1 MKIKRLFLFVQIN
14 SEGDRLSGLVVD
26 VLGETAVVQASAAW
40 VQQRQALIESLIIE
54 HAGGV
59 KEVVW
64 RQAAELT
71 AEEGWVNESEEE
83 SEEKEESKEIEEI
96 EESKS
101 VVEVSV
107 AVEAG
112 LKYFVD
118 PFGQKTGFYCDQ
130 RDHRAFI
137 RGIAAGKE
145 VLDVC
150 CYSGGFALNA
160 LEVWFIILIIFI
172 YSGSSWVVVVV
183 T

>member
-64 RQAAELT
+64 RHAAELT

-112 LKYFVD
+112 LKYFASRLKA
-118 PFGQKTGFYCDQ
+118 GSGTGVYLMNTKSTAYSQ
-130 RDHRAFI
+130 E
-137 RGIAAGKE
+137 KS
-145 VLDVC
+145 VLRC
-150 CYSGGFALNA
+150 
-160 LEVWFIILIIFI
+160 
-172 YSGSSWVVVVV
+172 
-183 T
+183 